1 VSPDIVGRLFGYEQA
16 FADPVTRLAVMAVVA
31 VFVLIPLLVAVLSWR
46 NYLSESAQG
55 EIWRR
60 YRSWLIIAPLMLL
73 PILAGAFWTILGL
86 LLLSLACCREFG
98 RATGLFRE
106 QMVCLVVIVG
116 ILFVFFAVLDHWY
129 SLFQALAPLT
139 VAAIAAVAI
148 LSDRPRGYIQRVAL
162 AVFAFLLFG
171 ICLGHLAYM
180 ANDLRYR
187 PIMILIL
194 LSVELNDVFGYM
206 AGKTLGRR
214 QLTPNTSPNKTVE
227 GALGAL
233 VLTIGMVVLLGAQV
247 FRDTPLDSTL
257 MLVGLGA
264 LISAAGQ
271 LGDLML
277 SSIKRDLGLKD
288 MGIMIPGHGG
298 LLDRFDSLILVAP
311 AAFHYIGYF
320 VGFGL
325 EQQERILTGS

>member
-1 VSPDIVGRLFGYEQA
+1 VSPDIVGRLFGHEHA
-16 FADPVTRLAVMAVVA
+16 FADPVTRLVVAVVVA
-31 VFVLIPLLVAVLSWR
+31 VFLLIPVIVAFLAWR
-46 NYLSESAQG
+46 GYLGETTQG

-60 YRSWLIIAPLMLL
+60 YRSWLIIAPLMLA
-73 PILAGAFWTILGL
+73 PILAGAFWTILGIL
-86 LLLSLACCREFG
+86 FLSLACCREFG

-106 QMVCLVVIVG
+106 QMVCLVVIAG
-116 ILFVFFAVLDHWY
+116 IVFVFFAVLDHWY

-148 LSDRPRGYIQRVAL
+148 LADRPRGYIQRVAL

-180 ANDLRYR
+180 ANDMRYR

-194 LSVELNDVFGYM
+194 LSVEMNDVFGYL

-214 QLTPNTSPNKTVE
+214 KLAPNTSPNKTIE

-233 VLTIGMVVLLGAQV
+233 VLTTAVVVLLGAQV
-247 FRDTPLDSTL
+247 FQGTPLDSMV
-257 MLVGLGA
+257 MLAGLGA

-277 SSIKRDLGLKD
+277 SSIKRDIGLKD
-288 MGIMIPGHGG
+288 MGAMIPGHGG

-320 VGFGL
+320 IGFGL
-325 EQQERILTGS
+325 DQQERILTGG